1 MMNENLK
8 GIYAAVLVPFD
19 KNGNII
25 YDSLQKHVDYL
36 VKKGIDGF
44 YVNGSTGE
52 CFLLTVEERKKV
64 IECVVEANAGRARVI
79 NHCGAIGT
87 DLTIDL
93 IKHCAKL
100 DLDGVSSV
108 PPFYYNFKADEVVNF
123 YNDLANASDKPF
135 IVYNMPKFSGVTI
148 TPEVMAKLR
157 KNPNIQ
163 GLKFTHNDFAALQAI
178 KNSDPDLVVYNGFD
192 EMAICG
198 MAMGCDGAIGSTYN
212 VNTPLILKLVEH
224 TKKNDFFGAKL
235 VQDQINDFLFSAQK
249 AGTLFVALKYM
260 VELIEGIEYGC
271 CRRPFTAL
279 TAEGRKICEDIVA
292 KFKF

>member
-1 MMNENLK
+1 MNERLK
-8 GIYAAVLVPFD
+8 GVYAAVLVPFD
-19 KNGNII
+19 KEGKIL

-36 VKKGIDGF
+36 VRKGIDGF

-52 CFLLTVEERKKV
+52 SFLLTPEERMKV
-64 IECVVEANAGRARVI
+64 VECVVEANAGRAKVI

-93 IKHCAKL
+93 IEHCAKL
-100 DLDGVSSV
+100 PIDGVSSV
-108 PPFYYNFKADEVVNF
+108 PPFYYNFKADELVQF

-135 IVYNMPKFSGVTI
+135 VVYNMPKFSGVVI
-148 TPEVMAKLR
+148 TPDLMARLR
-157 KNPNIQ
+157 ENPRIQ
-163 GLKFTHNDFAALQAI
+163 GLKFTHNDFASLQAI
-178 KNSDPDLVVYNGFD
+178 KTSDPDLVVYNGFD

-212 VNTPLILKLVEH
+212 VNAPLILKLVEL
-224 TKKNDFFGAKL
+224 TEKNDFVGAKK

-260 VELIEGIEYGC
+260 LTLIEGIEYGS
-271 CRRPFTAL
+271 CRRPFSPLSAQ
-279 TAEGRKICEDIVA
+279 GRKICEDIVERFA
-292 KFKF
+292 F